1 MLYILFIFFLLFVFI
16 PSRNK
21 LQKGDKVTVR
31 VCVCMCGLIV
41 FSESERPSH
50 FFYFIRNLPVG
61 KHSNGSFDSFKG
73 TRQNV
78 QDLILCHKF
87 SLYVICNSIV
97 DLEFC
102 SILL

>member
-1 MLYILFIFFLLFVFI
+1 MLYILFIFCLLFVFI

-78 QDLILCHKF
+78 QDLIFMPHVFFVCH
-87 SLYVICNSIV
+87 L
-97 DLEFC
+97 
-102 SILL
+102 

>member
-21 LQKGDKVTVR
+21 LQIGDKVTVR

-78 QDLILCHKF
+78 QDLIFMPQVFFVCH
-87 SLYVICNSIV
+87 L
-97 DLEFC
+97 
-102 SILL
+102 

>member
-41 FSESERPSH
+41 FSKSERPSY
-50 FFYFIRNLPVG
+50 FFYFGINRPVG
-61 KHSNGSFDSFKG
+61 KHSNGSFDSVETKALKVG
-73 TRQNV
+73 GRTHMCK
-78 QDLILCHKF
+78 I
-87 SLYVICNSIV
+87 
-97 DLEFC
+97 
-102 SILL
+102 

>member
-1 MLYILFIFFLLFVFI
+1 MLYILFIFFLLFVSI

-21 LQKGDKVTVR
+21 LQNGDKVTVR

-78 QDLILCHKF
+78 QDLIFMPQVFFVCH
-87 SLYVICNSIV
+87 L
-97 DLEFC
+97 
-102 SILL
+102 

>member
-1 MLYILFIFFLLFVFI
+1 MLYILFIYFLLFVFI

-73 TRQNV
+73 TQNV
-78 QDLILCHKF
+78 QDLIFMPQVFFVCH
-87 SLYVICNSIV
+87 L
-97 DLEFC
+97 
-102 SILL
+102 

>member
-61 KHSNGSFDSFKG
+61 KHSNGSFDSFKS

-78 QDLILCHKF
+78 QDLIFMPQVFFVCH
-87 SLYVICNSIV
+87 L
-97 DLEFC
+97 
-102 SILL
+102 

>member
-1 MLYILFIFFLLFVFI
+1 MLYILFIFCLLFVFI

-61 KHSNGSFDSFKG
+61 KHSNGSFDTFKG
-73 TRQNV
+73 TRQTAYV
-78 QDLILCHKF
+78 QDLIFMPQVFFECH
-87 SLYVICNSIV
+87 L
-97 DLEFC
+97 
-102 SILL
+102 

>member
-1 MLYILFIFFLLFVFI
+1 MLYILFIFCLLFVFI

-78 QDLILCHKF
+78 QDLIFMPQVFFVCH
-87 SLYVICNSIV
+87 L
-97 DLEFC
+97 
-102 SILL
+102 

>member
-78 QDLILCHKF
+78 QDLIFMPQVFFVCH
-87 SLYVICNSIV
+87 L
-97 DLEFC
+97 
-102 SILL
+102 

>member
-1 MLYILFIFFLLFVFI
+1 MLYILFYFFLLFVFI

-78 QDLILCHKF
+78 QDLIFMPQVFFVCH
-87 SLYVICNSIV
+87 L
-97 DLEFC
+97 
-102 SILL
+102 